1 MRVVAS
7 ILLGLLGIAFVLFV
21 FLAIRSQPVPEHPFF
36 DELPGTLVI
45 AHQGGEHLWPS
56 NTLYAFEHA
65 VALGVDVLEMD
76 MHSTSDG
83 VLVLSHDDTVD
94 RLTNGQG
101 RIQDMT
107 FEELRELD
115 AGYYWTD
122 DEGESYPFR
131 GQGLTIPS
139 LDEVFTAF
147 PDMPMNIEIKQQ
159 QPSIVAPFC
168 EMLREFGKEEQV
180 LVASFH
186 PETMVEFRESC
197 PGVATS
203 ATEPEIR
210 PFFVLNKLGL
220 DAAYASPAHAFQVPE
235 YSGNLHVVTEPFVRG
250 AQAHNVEVHVWTV
263 NEAADMERLLAAG
276 VDGIITDRPDLLLEL
291 LGR

>member
-1 MRVVAS
+1 
-7 ILLGLLGIAFVLFV
+7 
-21 FLAIRSQPVPEHPFF
+21 
-36 DELPGTLVI
+36 
-45 AHQGGEHLWPS
+45 
-56 NTLYAFEHA
+56 TLYAFEHA

-76 MHSTSDG
+76 MHSTADG

-101 RIQDMT
+101 RIQEMT

-115 AGYYWTD
+115 AGYTWSD
-122 DEGESYPFR
+122 DGGETYPFR

-139 LDEVFTAF
+139 LEEVLSAF
-147 PDMPMNIEIKQQ
+147 PEMPMNIEIKQQ
-159 QPSIVAPFC
+159 TPSIVEPFC
-168 EMLREFGKEEQV
+168 QMLRAHGKEEQV

-186 PETMVEFRESC
+186 PETMVEFRQSC

-235 YSGNLHVVTEPFVRG
+235 YSGNLHVVTEQFVRG
-250 AQAHNVEVHVWTV
+250 AHAHNIEVHVWTV
-263 NEAADMERLLAAG
+263 NEVQDMERLLAWG